1 MANLYVVDEGAPH
14 AEALMT
20 WLATR
25 GSPVVQVRR
34 RDDMTAIAFEIQRTA
49 ARHPATHGRIRT
61 LFLMA
66 HGDAGVLRLGR
77 GLTAANAIELA
88 PVHPCLHGGLL
99 SSVCIYGCN
108 VGSAVAADAHGGGT
122 VETPWETPLH
132 AGNVRGG
139 AGYGL
144 LRALAQTLAVRV
156 SAPVIRQ
163 HLGPREYEHLLE
175 GRAYQGPVLTVT
187 PTGSFT
193 IVRTDMHGNITS
205 HQDSE
210 LDFL

>member
-1 MANLYVVDEGAPH
+1 M
-14 AEALMT
+14 
-20 WLATR
+20 
-25 GSPVVQVRR
+25 
-34 RDDMTAIAFEIQRTA
+34 
-49 ARHPATHGRIRT
+49 
-61 LFLMA
+61 
-66 HGDAGVLRLGR
+66 
-77 GLTAANAIELA
+77 
-88 PVHPCLHGGLL
+88 
-99 SSVCIYGCN
+99 
-108 VGSAVAADAHGGGT
+108 
-122 VETPWETPLH
+122 
-132 AGNVRGG
+132 
-139 AGYGL
+139 
-144 LRALAQTLAVRV
+144 RV